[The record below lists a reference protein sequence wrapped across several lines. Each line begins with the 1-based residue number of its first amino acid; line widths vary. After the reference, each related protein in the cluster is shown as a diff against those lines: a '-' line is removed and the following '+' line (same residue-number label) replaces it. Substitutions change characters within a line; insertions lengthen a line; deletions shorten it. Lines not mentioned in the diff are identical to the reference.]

1 MHDAA
6 QTLAALRG
14 AIARFETQP
23 LVRAD
28 AVKSLG
34 HAGADAVLQGG
45 LKTGALHEV
54 FASEDRHSVSAMGF
68 AAGLAMRVSGP
79 RPVLWIRQD
88 FAAVRIGELSMAG
101 LFDLGLHPE
110 RVVVMHAPDA
120 DGGLRAA
127 LEGLSC
133 GALGAVLLE
142 LWGNSRN
149 VDLVASRRLTLAAA
163 QSGVTNILLRFA
175 AEARPSTAET
185 RWIIHAAASPSC
197 SQSWA
202 DDWGMP
208 LLDSSLVRNRRGP
221 LGRWLMEW
229 NGDECLF
236 REPSYS
242 RALAAKPLR
251 RSVQTAKPA
260 RWSEYRRAG

>member
-1 MHDAA
+1 MRDAA
-6 QTLAALRG
+6 QTLTALRG
-14 AIARFETQP
+14 SIARFETQP
-23 LVRAD
+23 LARAD
-28 AVKSLG
+28 AEKALG

-68 AAGLAMRVSGP
+68 AAGLVMRVSGS
-79 RPVLWIRQD
+79 RPVLWIRHD

-101 LFDLGLHPE
+101 LFELGLHPE
-110 RVVVMHAPDA
+110 RVVVMRAPDA

-133 GALGAVLLE
+133 GALGAVVLE
-142 LWGNSRN
+142 LWGNCRN

-163 QSGVTNILLRFA
+163 QSGVTNVLLRFA
-175 AEARPSTAET
+175 AEVQPSTAET
-185 RWIIHAAASPSC
+185 RWIIRAAASP
-197 SQSWA
+197 SWA

-221 LGRWLMEW
+221 VGRWLMEW

-242 RALAAKPLR
+242 RALAAKPFHRQVL
-251 RSVQTAKPA
+251 AALPA
-260 RWSEYRRAG
+260 RWNERRRAG